1 MNISQIARAGSAK
14 ACMVYHENPD
24 IFHVNTLENHCYFI
38 PFGSGKGQNP
48 FLPRGKSE
56 RFELLNGKWGFRYY
70 NSIINLEDDLPAQP
84 LQIKRKCRFLQTGS
98 FTATTSHNI
107 QMLIIL
113 YHIILPLFRMKIPA
127 VSITAPIITR
137 RMALSESFAL
147 KVQTAVS
154 IFM

>member
-1 MNISQIARAGSAK
+1 MILRMES
-14 ACMVYHENPD
+14 
-24 IFHVNTLENHCYFI
+24 
-38 PFGSGKGQNP
+38 
-48 FLPRGKSE
+48 
-56 RFELLNGKWGFRYY
+56 
-70 NSIINLEDDLPAQP
+70 LPAQP
-84 LQIKRKCRFLQTGS
+84 LQIKRKCRFRLTGS
-98 FTATTSHNI
+98 FTVTISLNI

-113 YHIILPLFRMKIPA
+113 FHIILPLFRMKIPV